1 MSIKSYVDI
10 FQKRGLQF
18 AEACRLYA
26 PAIASEANTFL
37 AFSNL
42 NEGET
47 VLDAPAAG
55 AFLSRY
61 LKEPNISLIALDPC
75 PALSELASGLVKQS
89 WCAPLSNLPFQ
100 EGHFDAV
107 LCLAGLHHELALA
120 EFFIEAFRVIKPNGR
135 LVIAEVDE
143 KSAPAEFLNGFVN
156 AHSSLGHQGLFFS
169 QHYIDSLKKAG
180 FVIDENQYKSYH
192 WVFESNQ
199 EMADAIAMMFG
210 IDRATP
216 EQTLEGIKDILGTE
230 NLANGYVGMRWG
242 LRFISCIKKLGSDRA
257 C

>member
-1 MSIKSYVDI
+1 LKY
-10 FQKRGLQF
+10 
-18 AEACRLYA
+18 AEACRLFSS
-26 PAIASEANTFL
+26 AIASEADIFL
-37 AFSNL
+37 DFSNL
-42 NEGET
+42 VEGEL

-55 AFLSRY
+55 GFLSRY
-61 LKEPNISLIALDPC
+61 IKVPNISITALDPC
-75 PALSELASGLVKQS
+75 PALSELATGLVKQS
-89 WCAPLSNLPFQ
+89 YCAPLSNLPFQ
-100 EGHFDAV
+100 DGHFDAV

-199 EMADAIAMMFG
+199 EMADAIVMMFG

-230 NLANGYVGMRWG
+230 KLAHGCVGMSWG
-242 LRFISCIKKLGSDRA
+242 LRFVSCIKPLGSNRA